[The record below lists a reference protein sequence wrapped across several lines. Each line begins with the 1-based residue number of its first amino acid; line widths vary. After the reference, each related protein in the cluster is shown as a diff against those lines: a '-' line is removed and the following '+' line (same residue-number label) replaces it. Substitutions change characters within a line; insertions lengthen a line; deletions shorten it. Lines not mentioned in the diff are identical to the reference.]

1 MTAVSTRLDWLSF
14 TLEIDPDDPDRP
26 TRGLPTDMRDYVQ
39 SVLGRAVEMPDPL
52 PERGRFPYRMSTSGG
67 GMRLFWTPGTY
78 EILVEISGEGCE
90 RLHETGRLETI
101 VESHLHRITR
111 ADLATDILTETTPEA
126 FTDQRT
132 NKRHK
137 SYEKADSPTGQTV
150 YIGSRKSDRYVRV
163 YRYAKPHPRSDR
175 LRIECVYRG
184 HQAIALCTTWLEHG
198 DDETAARAG
207 NQYGWQHPDWTPKSE
222 EKIPAWRPDR
232 KTHNRMHWY
241 HSQVVPALRGLVAQG
256 LLTPEQLV
264 KDVTPDRAL

>member
-14 TLEIDPDDPDRP
+14 VLEIDTSDPSRP
-26 TRGLPTDMRDYVQ
+26 KRGLPTELRDYAQ
-39 SVLGRAVEMPDPL
+39 SVLGSAVEMPSPL
-52 PERGRFPYRMSTSGG
+52 PERGRFPYSMSTSGG

-90 RLHETGRLETI
+90 RLHEAGRLKAI
-101 VESHLHRITR
+101 VESHLRRITR
-111 ADLATDILTETTPEA
+111 ADLATDILTKTTPEE
-126 FTDQRT
+126 FTDQRS
-132 NKRHK
+132 NRRHK
-137 SYEKADSPTGQTV
+137 SYEKSDSPTGKTV

-163 YRYAKPHPRSDR
+163 YRYAEPHPRSDR
-175 LRIECVYRG
+175 LRVECVYRG

-241 HSQVVPALRGLVAQG
+241 HSQVVPALRGLIAQG
-256 LLTPEQLV
+256 HLTPEQLV
-264 KDVTPDRAL
+264 QDVTNDHAL